1 VLMGIGAIFTPISA
15 GIAVAMVEPAQ
26 RGRALALVFL
36 GISLSY
42 VIGVPLGAWLG
53 FRFGWQWPIA
63 LVAAAALASS
73 LALWRL
79 LPRHIAAPGASFKS
93 LPGLLAQ
100 ATVLWTLS
108 LTLLYFIAIFMV
120 FSFIGP
126 VLQAL
131 VPMSGERISVTLML
145 FGVSGVL
152 GTMIGG
158 WANDRFGA
166 RRTLVVQ
173 LSVLGTTMLLVP
185 LTQGRYALLV
195 AVFMTWGT
203 AGFGMMTPQQSR
215 LAALAPPQAPILLS
229 LNSSMLYFG
238 TALGAAIGGAVA
250 GELGFARLA
259 WVGVPFVLAGLAT
272 LRINARKP
280 GLLEAA

>member
-1 VLMGIGAIFTPISA
+1 
-15 GIAVAMVEPAQ
+15 
-26 RGRALALVFL
+26 
-36 GISLSY
+36 
-42 VIGVPLGAWLG
+42 
-53 FRFGWQWPIA
+53 
-63 LVAAAALASS
+63 
-73 LALWRL
+73 
-79 LPRHIAAPGASFKS
+79 
-93 LPGLLAQ
+93 
-100 ATVLWTLS
+100 
-108 LTLLYFIAIFMV
+108 
-120 FSFIGP
+120 
-126 VLQAL
+126 
-131 VPMSGERISVTLML
+131 ML

-185 LTQGRYALLV
+185 LTQGHYALLV

-215 LAALAPPQAPILLS
+215 LAALAPPQAPLLLS